1 MPPSFLDESLV
12 IHKRKIFHYCN
23 SPCFV
28 LGCAGCTGGVG
39 RGRIF
44 ANGLGAGGGHGGK
57 GGDGYYN
64 GTFIN
69 GGVAYGD
76 PNLPC
81 ELGSGNGNGSLAGE
95 TAGGGIIGKL

>member
-1 MPPSFLDESLV
+1 M
-12 IHKRKIFHYCN
+12 
-23 SPCFV
+23 
-28 LGCAGCTGGVG
+28 G

-81 ELGSGNGNGSLAGE
+81 ELGSGNGNGSLASE
-95 TAGGGIIGKL
+95 TAGGGIIGKLWFFLSFSGFVYYLLF